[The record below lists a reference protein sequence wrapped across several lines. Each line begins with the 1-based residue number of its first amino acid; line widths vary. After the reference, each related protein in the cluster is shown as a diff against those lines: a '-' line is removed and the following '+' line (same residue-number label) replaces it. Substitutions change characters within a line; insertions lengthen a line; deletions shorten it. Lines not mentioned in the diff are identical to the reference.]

1 MVSMAD
7 MRLYGLNAMTLSV
20 TTFSNLEM
28 SLKILLLLISIGYT
42 ISRWIKL
49 VDSKKEQEND
59 NKKNNTNK

>member
-49 VDSKKEQEND
+49 ADSKKEQEND

>member
-7 MRLYGLNAMTLSV
+7 MKLYGLNAMTLSV
-20 TTFSNLEM
+20 TTFSDLEM

-49 VDSKKEQEND
+49 VDNKKEQKND
-59 NKKNNTNK
+59 K

>member
-7 MRLYGLNAMTLSV
+7 VRLYGLNAMTLSV

>member
-7 MRLYGLNAMTLSV
+7 VRLYGLNAMTLSV

-49 VDSKKEQEND
+49 ADSEKEQEND

>member
-7 MRLYGLNAMTLSV
+7 MKLYGLNAMTLSV

-49 VDSKKEQEND
+49 ADSKKEQEND
-59 NKKNNTNK
+59 K

>member
-49 VDSKKEQEND
+49 ADSKKEQENN
-59 NKKNNTNK
+59 NKKK

>member
-7 MRLYGLNAMTLSV
+7 VRLYGLNAMTLSV

-49 VDSKKEQEND
+49 ADSKKEQENN

>member
-1 MVSMAD
+1 MLSMAD
-7 MRLYGLNAMTLSV
+7 VRLYGLNAMTLSV

-49 VDSKKEQEND
+49 ADSKKEQEND

>member
-7 MRLYGLNAMTLSV
+7 VRLYGLNAMTLSV

-49 VDSKKEQEND
+49 ADSKKEQENN
-59 NKKNNTNK
+59 NKKK

>member
-20 TTFSNLEM
+20 TTFSSLEM

>member
-1 MVSMAD
+1 MAD

-49 VDSKKEQEND
+49 ADSKKEQETTI
-59 NKKNNTNK
+59 KKNNTNK

>member
-20 TTFSNLEM
+20 TTFSDLEM

-49 VDSKKEQEND
+49 ADNKKEQKND
-59 NKKNNTNK
+59 K

>member
-1 MVSMAD
+1 MAD
-7 MRLYGLNAMTLSV
+7 VRLYGLNAMTLSV

-49 VDSKKEQEND
+49 ADSKKEQEND

>member
-49 VDSKKEQEND
+49 ADSKKEQKND
-59 NKKNNTNK
+59 K

>member
-1 MVSMAD
+1 MAD
-7 MRLYGLNAMTLSV
+7 VRLYGLNAMTLSV

-49 VDSKKEQEND
+49 ADSKKEQENN
-59 NKKNNTNK
+59 NKKK

>member
-1 MVSMAD
+1 MAD
-7 MRLYGLNAMTLSV
+7 VRLYGLNAMTLSV

-49 VDSKKEQEND
+49 ADSKKEQENN

>member
-20 TTFSNLEM
+20 TTFSDLEM

-49 VDSKKEQEND
+49 ADSKKEQEND
-59 NKKNNTNK
+59 K

>member
-20 TTFSNLEM
+20 TTFSDLEM

-49 VDSKKEQEND
+49 IKSNSEQEND
-59 NKKNNTNK
+59 K

>member
-1 MVSMAD
+1 MAD
-7 MRLYGLNAMTLSV
+7 VRLYGLNAMTLSV

-49 VDSKKEQEND
+49 ADSKKEQKND
-59 NKKNNTNK
+59 K